1 MGTLV
6 TSRVVALS
14 QIIEKELIQIAD
26 GEIRRSA
33 VDIATLVDGFQILD
47 DFRGQTSDYMPPTT
61 ITFVAGSDE
70 LVISWIDGGGGGS
83 GDKTYFL
90 TLYKGDGIS
99 GPVVGYKN
107 ITTALTLTFDGLE
120 SETLYTLVIYAYTDT
135 PPHLSETVKVQASA
149 STTA

>member
-14 QIIEKELIQIAD
+14 KIIEKELIQIAD

-33 VDIATLVDGFQILD
+33 VDIAALVDGFQTLD
-47 DFRGQTSDYMPPTT
+47 GFQGQTSDYMPPTA

-70 LVISWIDGGGGGS
+70 LVISWTDGGGGGS

-90 TLYKGDGIS
+90 TLYKGQGIS
-99 GPVVGYKN
+99 GPIVGYKN
-107 ITTALTLTFDGLE
+107 ITDAETLTFDGLE
-120 SETLYTLVIYAYTDT
+120 SETLYTLVIYAYTAT
-135 PPHLSETVKVQASA
+135 PPHESETVKVQASE